1 MSWLIVL
8 PLIIPLTTAILCLV
22 VPYRRAQRYLSLA
35 GALALLMMA
44 LALLNQVGQRGIS
57 AVQISNWQAPFGIT
71 FVADHF
77 SALMVVVTGIVA
89 LAVALYALAESDTG
103 REGLGYYTLTNF
115 LLVGVNG
122 AFLTGDLFNLY
133 VWFEVLLLSSFVLM
147 ILGGGKAQL
156 SGGVKYFAVSLLSSI
171 LFLSSVGLLYG
182 ATGALNMADLAT
194 RVEEVSPG
202 LLSALAM
209 LFLVAFGLKAAVF
222 PFFFWLPASYPA
234 PPVIISALFAGLLT
248 KVGVYALIRVFTLLF
263 THETAFTHTVILWIA
278 GLTLLL
284 GVLAALAQGE
294 IRRILSFQ
302 LVSHI
307 GYMLMGLGILT
318 PLALTGS
325 VFYALNHMIIISAL
339 FLMAGLIYR
348 LQGTGVLVSLG
359 GLYRSHPW
367 LAVLFLLPALSLAGI
382 PPFSGFWAKL
392 TLVTAGLQAQQ
403 YWIVAAALLVG
414 LLTLLSMGIVFA
426 EAFWKNAPKTG
437 LAASGA
443 QAQPVPRG
451 DRPREWAALSVPIA
465 GLVLL
470 SVGIGLWAEPL
481 LSLSQIAAQELL
493 EPSQYIQAVLGVNR

>member
-1 MSWLIVL
+1 MSWLIIL
-8 PLIIPLTTAILCLV
+8 PLLIPLTTAILCLV
-22 VPYRRAQRYLSLA
+22 IPYRRAQRYLSLA
-35 GALALLMMA
+35 GALALVLTS
-44 LALLNQVGQRGIS
+44 LSLLSQIGLGGIS
-57 AVQISNWQAPFGIT
+57 AVHIGDWQAPFGIT

-77 SALMVVVTGIVA
+77 SALMVVVTSIVA
-89 LAVALYALAESDTG
+89 LAVALYALSENDSR
-103 REGLGYYTLTNF
+103 REGLGYFALYNF

-147 ILGGGKAQL
+147 ILGGGRAQL
-156 SGGVKYFAVSLLSSI
+156 SAGVKYFAVSLLSSI
-171 LFLSSVGLLYG
+171 LFLTAVGLLYG
-182 ATGALNMADLAT
+182 ATGALNLADLAT
-194 RVEEVSPG
+194 RVDEVPTG
-202 LLSALAM
+202 LLNALAM

-263 THETAFTHTVILWIA
+263 TQETAFTHSIILWTA
-278 GLTLLL
+278 GLTLVL
-284 GVLAALAQGE
+284 GVLLALAQGE

-339 FLMAGLIYR
+339 FLIAGLIYR

-392 TLVTAGLQAQQ
+392 TLVMAGLQAQQ

-437 LAASGA
+437 PAPSG
-443 QAQPVPRG
+443 PVPRG
-451 DRPREWAALSVPIA
+451 HRPREWAALSVPVA

-493 EPSQYIQAVLGVNR
+493 EPSGYIQAVLGVNR